1 MKISKRKAEIIEKAT
16 DLFYEHGFVKA
27 SIRDI
32 VKAVGITNST
42 VYIHFENKDE
52 ILYYII
58 ENIGSALLKEIRS
71 GIEAH
76 DDPVECLREMVF
88 RRVCLIKEKRKEI
101 KIYMEE
107 QYQLPTVLRNRALKQ
122 HRQVYNLY
130 HNMICQIKDKG
141 LIRDVDET
149 VMTFSIFAMMNWSY
163 RWFKDKGRLSIE
175 EVAENIIRIFFGGI
189 FREGVLE
196 KD

>member
-1 MKISKRKAEIIEKAT
+1 MKISKRKADIIKEAT
-16 DLFYEHGFVKA
+16 DLFYKHGFVKA

-32 VKAVGITNST
+32 VKAVGIANST

-58 ENIGSALLKEIRS
+58 ENIGALLLKEIRA

-88 RRVCLIKEKRKEI
+88 RHVCLVKEKGKEV
-101 KIYMEE
+101 KLYMED
-107 QYQLPTVLRNRALKQ
+107 QYQLPTVLRKRVLKQ
-122 HRQVYNLY
+122 HRQIYDLY
-130 HNMICQIKDKG
+130 YNMICRIKEKG
-141 LIRDVDET
+141 LIRDINET
-149 VMTFSIFAMMNWSY
+149 VITFSVLAMMNCSY

-175 EVAENIIRIFFGGI
+175 EIAEDIIRVFFGGI
-189 FREGVLE
+189 FKEGVL
-196 KD
+196 DRN

>member
-1 MKISKRKAEIIEKAT
+1 MKISKRKADIIKEAT
-16 DLFYEHGFVKA
+16 DLFYKHGFVKA

-32 VKAVGITNST
+32 VKAVGIANST

-58 ENIGSALLKEIRS
+58 ENIGALLLKEIRA

-88 RRVCLIKEKRKEI
+88 RHVCLVKEKGKEV
-101 KIYMEE
+101 KLYMED
-107 QYQLPTVLRNRALKQ
+107 QYQLPTVLRKRVLKQ
-122 HRQVYNLY
+122 HRQIYDLY
-130 HNMICQIKDKG
+130 YNMICRIKEKG
-141 LIRDVDET
+141 LIRDINET
-149 VMTFSIFAMMNWSY
+149 VITFSVLAMMNCSY

-175 EVAENIIRIFFGGI
+175 EIAEDIIRVFFGGI
-189 FREGVLE
+189 FKEGVL
-196 KD
+196 DRH